1 MKERLFVFTMLCSAI
16 GASAQ
21 NITQDM
27 LDRFAKQNTLSG
39 TERAVKNALAAGPV
53 SVMALNQDNQV
64 EQDTY
69 FSNSV
74 PSKGITDQASSGRC
88 WLFMGMNMLRA
99 KMIREQHLP
108 EGMEFSQNYLFFYDQ
123 LEKANL
129 FL

>member
-1 MKERLFVFTMLCSAI
+1 MLCSAI

-27 LDRFAKQNTLSG
+27 LDRFAKQNPLSG

-53 SVMALNQDNQV
+53 SAMALNQDNQM

-88 WLFMGMNMLRA
+88 WLFTGMNMLRA

-108 EGMEFSQNYLFFYDQ
+108 EGMEFSHNYL
-123 LEKANL
+123 L
-129 FL
+129 F

>member
-1 MKERLFVFTMLCSAI
+1 MRINDAITRIFPNFAPRKHHSNTKTNMKERLFVFTMLCSAI

-74 PSKGITDQASSGRC
+74 PSKGITD
-88 WLFMGMNMLRA
+88 
-99 KMIREQHLP
+99 
-108 EGMEFSQNYLFFYDQ
+108 
-123 LEKANL
+123 
-129 FL
+129 